1 MITHVV
7 AIRWKPEMPAEHV
20 ELIRTSLVALVPQ
33 IDSILSYHCGP
44 DLGVGAG
51 NADFSVVATF
61 ADLDGWRAYSSFP
74 EHVRVRDELMVPWIA
89 DRSAVQF
96 ASD

>member
-44 DLGVGAG
+44 DLGVG
-51 NADFSVVATF
+51 DRKSVV
-61 ADLDGWRAYSSFP
+61 
-74 EHVRVRDELMVPWIA
+74 
-89 DRSAVQF
+89 
-96 ASD
+96 